1 MSVKQG
7 CPSMK
12 YAYFLLALLSASVQA
27 DEFFEAEYGE
37 QPDHLTPL
45 DHPSDEY
52 DQRISEHLFLTG
64 GELGRFISRP
74 SFGLESCVSVYE
86 KISDELL
93 KQPDALWPATSDK
106 NKYFITVTQAAE
118 NLWYSMAQNNS
129 EKKTKHVEVTRIDR
143 EISLRLA
150 VAIQRTWARMLH
162 HTKYP
167 AKASLGLD
175 GTTFQLSVW
184 VRGFGDLNGETW
196 SPDKGL
202 PAEIVSIGVDL
213 ANFARDKATSE
224 EPLIQRL
231 NKLEAEISKL

>member
-52 DQRISEHLFLTG
+52 DQRISEHLFLTD

-129 EKKTKHVEVTRIDR
+129 EKKTKQVEVTRIDR

-150 VAIQRTWARMLH
+150 GVQGSDAAPSSVNPFWSRSTGYRMCCCGYRREFGRQHVFSSTFSLFRKKFECNIIREKFSVLLQARR
-162 HTKYP
+162 
-167 AKASLGLD
+167 
-175 GTTFQLSVW
+175 Q
-184 VRGFGDLNGETW
+184 E
-196 SPDKGL
+196 
-202 PAEIVSIGVDL
+202 
-213 ANFARDKATSE
+213 
-224 EPLIQRL
+224 
-231 NKLEAEISKL
+231 